1 LKKKM
6 ISLSLAAVIGTSSAL
21 IPFSNEFAFASTSIE
36 QKKLDI
42 QNKQSNVNASITD
55 KKKEIQSLQS
65 GEQQMMDAMK
75 AIDSKVAKT
84 NAKII
89 DTANVLAETKKEIT
103 DLQDKIAQTQK
114 RIEERNQLLKER
126 ARTIQQSSDTVSQYV
141 DVILEA
147 KSFSEL
153 MSGVM
158 AVSTIVNA
166 DHSILEQQQADK
178 KTLEESQ
185 KLLNDKLA
193 KVQDGMNQLQ
203 DLKEQLKY
211 QLSDKNSL
219 LQKLK
224 EQHKNANA
232 DLGNLQGQAAD
243 LANQE
248 KAAEAEQEK
257 ERKAAL
263 ALIQKEQQAS
273 KVKEQEQQAAKAKQQ
288 EQAQNQQDSS
298 SGSQASAPVHHVQS
312 NPASVSNSSPATES
326 NSSQDSNPAPAP
338 QVSQGGSS
346 TIEAAISIGSSI
358 VGRSPYNWGGGRNS
372 TDIQNRSFDCSSF
385 VHWAYATAGVD
396 LGPIT
401 SASTDTLVQY
411 GTAVSASDM
420 KRGDL
425 VFFDTYKTNG
435 HVGIYLGN
443 GTFLDDNS
451 SRGVSVDSMDNP
463 YWKSV
468 FSGVVRRIV
477 Q

>member
-1 LKKKM
+1 M
-6 ISLSLAAVIGTSSAL
+6 ISLSLAAIIGTSSAL

-42 QNKQSNVNASITD
+42 QNKQSKVNASIND
-55 KKKEIQSLQS
+55 KKKEIQSLES

-75 AIDSKVAKT
+75 AIDAKVAKT
-84 NAKII
+84 NAEI
-89 DTANVLAETKKEIT
+89 TNTGNVLAETKIEIT
-103 DLQDKIAQTQK
+103 ALQEKIAQTQK
-114 RIEERNQLLKER
+114 RIEERNQILKER
-126 ARTIQQSSDTVSQYV
+126 ARTIQQGSDTVSQYI
-141 DVILEA
+141 DVVLEA

-158 AVSTIVNA
+158 AVNTIVNA

-185 KLLNDKLA
+185 KQLNDKLA
-193 KVQDGMNQLQ
+193 KVQASMNELQ
-203 DLKEQLKY
+203 DLKDQLKY
-211 QLSDKNSL
+211 QLDDKNSL
-219 LQKLK
+219 LKKLK
-224 EQHKNANA
+224 EQHMNANA
-232 DLGNLQGQAAD
+232 DLGNLQGQAAN

-257 ERKAAL
+257 ERIAAL
-263 ALIQKEQQAS
+263 ALIQKEQQA
-273 KVKEQEQQAAKAKQQ
+273 AKAREQAQQ
-288 EQAQNQQDSS
+288 QAQNQQNAS
-298 SGSQASAPVHHVQS
+298 SGSQSTDQS
-312 NPASVSNSSPATES
+312 NSNTAPESSSP
-326 NSSQDSNPAPAP
+326 QVSNPAPAP

-411 GTAVSASDM
+411 GTPVSASDM
-420 KRGDL
+420 QRGDL

-451 SRGVSVDSMDNP
+451 SRGVSIDSMDNP

-468 FSGVVRRIV
+468 FNGVVRRIV

>member
-1 LKKKM
+1 LKKKV
-6 ISLSLAAVIGTSSAL
+6 ISLSLAAIIGTSSAL

-42 QNKQSNVNASITD
+42 QNKQSKVNASIND
-55 KKKEIQSLQS
+55 KKKEIQSLES

-75 AIDSKVAKT
+75 AIDAKVAKT
-84 NAKII
+84 NAEI
-89 DTANVLAETKKEIT
+89 TNTGNVLAETKKEIT
-103 DLQDKIAQTQK
+103 ALQEKIAQTQK
-114 RIEERNQLLKER
+114 RIEERNQILKER
-126 ARTIQQSSDTVSQYV
+126 ARTIQQSSDTVSQYI
-141 DVILEA
+141 DVVLEA

-158 AVSTIVNA
+158 AVNTIVNA

-185 KLLNDKLA
+185 KQLNDKLA
-193 KVQDGMNQLQ
+193 KVQASMNELQ
-203 DLKEQLKY
+203 DLKDQLKY
-211 QLSDKNSL
+211 QLDDKNSL
-219 LQKLK
+219 LKKLK
-224 EQHKNANA
+224 EQHMNANT

-263 ALIQKEQQAS
+263 ALIQKEQQA
-273 KVKEQEQQAAKAKQQ
+273 AKAREQAQQ
-288 EQAQNQQDSS
+288 QAQNQQNAS
-298 SGSQASAPVHHVQS
+298 SGSQSTDQS
-312 NPASVSNSSPATES
+312 NSNTAPASSSP
-326 NSSQDSNPAPAP
+326 QVSNPAPAP

-411 GTAVSASDM
+411 GSPVSASDM
-420 KRGDL
+420 QRGDL

-451 SRGVSVDSMDNP
+451 SRGVSIDSMDNP
-463 YWKSV
+463 YWRSV
-468 FSGVVRRIV
+468 FNGVVRRIV